1 MNLKR
6 IFPTHLI
13 PALSYLSRD
22 VFACPFF
29 LESRPL
35 SKPRLFFLPRTFRK
49 FPAKTKIT
57 KNNHLIWSCS
67 VFVASPDGSSA
78 TPTFSLPRPP
88 GSFGPSTCPVFS
100 SVLSDKC
107 ELPVQSL
114 IFCVLWMLA
123 IFSESREEA
132 YFALC
137 PNFSIFCPF
146 FCFNN
151 ALVLSS
157 FTFFSFLETP
167 KTKQEKILSSV
178 VCVAACVM
186 CSALLCLGVDNQI
199 HSTSVYLKPFRV
211 ESQRT
216 NFFKTKLNR
225 EQLGLTVQ
233 FFIYEDL
240 FHPII
245 SFHSHHMNI
254 SSDPGGG
261 KWSGSGSPNPW
272 WAGGTPE

>member
-67 VFVASPDGSSA
+67 VFVGSPDGSSA

-137 PNFSIFCPF
+137 PNFSIFALF
-146 FCFNN
+146 F
-151 ALVLSS
+151 VLTMPLCSPPS
-157 FTFFSFLETP
+157 HFFHFWKP
-167 KTKQEKILSSV
+167 QKRNRKKFYRRW
-178 VCVAACVM
+178 CVLPRVWC
-186 CSALLCLGVDNQI
+186 ALLC
-199 HSTSVYLKPFRV
+199 SVSVWTTKYTLPASIWNHFELNLKEPI
-211 ESQRT
+211 SS
-216 NFFKTKLNR
+216 KLN
-225 EQLGLTVQ
+225 
-233 FFIYEDL
+233 
-240 FHPII
+240 
-245 SFHSHHMNI
+245 
-254 SSDPGGG
+254 
-261 KWSGSGSPNPW
+261 
-272 WAGGTPE
+272 

>member
-1 MNLKR
+1 
-6 IFPTHLI
+6 
-13 PALSYLSRD
+13 
-22 VFACPFF
+22 
-29 LESRPL
+29 
-35 SKPRLFFLPRTFRK
+35 
-49 FPAKTKIT
+49 
-57 KNNHLIWSCS
+57 
-67 VFVASPDGSSA
+67 
-78 TPTFSLPRPP
+78 
-88 GSFGPSTCPVFS
+88 
-100 SVLSDKC
+100 
-107 ELPVQSL
+107 
-114 IFCVLWMLA
+114 MLA

-137 PNFSIFCPF
+137 PNFSIFCLF

-225 EQLGLTVQ
+225 EQLGLTVK
-233 FFIYEDL
+233 FFIYEEL

-245 SFHSHHMNI
+245 SFHFHLKVH
-254 SSDPGGG
+254 SS
-261 KWSGSGSPNPW
+261 KIVCLYK
-272 WAGGTPE
+272 